1 MQNHAVQFKLVLA
14 PSAGKFVS
22 ILFSFWIIAGVL
34 SAIGAAFL
42 LKNNALSVLLFP
54 VLPFLLTILLYNRL
68 MATCTVRVDEN
79 GFSMDIAPG
88 SLMIKAG
95 LKSWRW
101 DEVLQYKQSTGRWSV
116 LIVRCADERPM
127 QLSGS
132 ELDSLY
138 QYLKTHFPEKKKTGW
153 W

>member
-1 MQNHAVQFKLVLA
+1 MQNPEVQFNLYLA

-34 SAIGAAFL
+34 SAFAAAFFL
-42 LKNNALSVLLFP
+42 NSNGFSVLLFP

-68 MATCTVRVDEN
+68 MATCTVRADEN
-79 GFSMDIAPG
+79 GLSIDIAPG

-95 LKSWRW
+95 LKRW
-101 DEVLQYKQSTGRWSV
+101 GWDDVLHYKQSIGRWSV
-116 LIVRCADERPM
+116 LIIRCAGERPM

-153 W
+153 